1 MLRVVAGSLVCVTLG
16 LVAFS
21 CSQAGAPRDRQRVAA
36 ATPGGRHVIH
46 SKDLRRVMKRL
57 DRERRKSWPHK
68 IAQEHAKTSAQER
81 ERALS
86 EAALLVVGLAEAVAR
101 IPDAVAGIGMTEANR
116 NTFLA
121 QVDMLRDHAMDLSET
136 AASGDL
142 KGMHGVLD
150 SITATCNACHN
161 QFREVAVP
169 ISRR

>member
-1 MLRVVAGSLVCVTLG
+1 MLRVVAGSLVCVALG

-21 CSQAGAPRDRQRVAA
+21 CSQAGASRDRQRAA
-36 ATPGGRHVIH
+36 ATTPGGRHVIH

-57 DRERRKSWPHK
+57 DREKRKSWPHK
-68 IAQEHAKTSAQER
+68 IAEEYAEASAKEK
-81 ERALS
+81 ERALT

-101 IPDAVAGIGMTEANR
+101 IPGAVVGIGMTEADR
-116 NTFLA
+116 DAFLT

-142 KGMHGVLD
+142 KGMPGVLD